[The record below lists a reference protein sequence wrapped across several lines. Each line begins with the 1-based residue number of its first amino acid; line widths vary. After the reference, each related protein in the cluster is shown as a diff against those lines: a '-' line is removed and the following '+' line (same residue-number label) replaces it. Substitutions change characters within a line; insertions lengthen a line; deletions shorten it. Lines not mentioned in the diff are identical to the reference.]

1 MVRVRFAWPKPDP
14 QSVLAKGQML
24 CQDEK
29 LKWRTPCKL
38 QLLVTPW
45 VESATGVPIICRKR
59 DRVVRDPKLRQ
70 RVICADNEAIKMQR
84 IV

>member
-29 LKWRTPCKL
+29 LKWRIRC
-38 QLLVTPW
+38 QLRLPGTPW
-45 VESATGVPIICRKR
+45 LESATGVPIICRKR
-59 DRVVRDPKLRQ
+59 DRTVRDPKLRQ
-70 RVICADNEAIKMQR
+70 RVICADAALRMQR